1 MSGAEPSGLSETT
14 LETLQQVLD
23 DHEVRIGVLFGST
36 VQSDEPRDLDFAVEF
51 ESWRPSD
58 DGYADAY
65 LALQN
70 ALEDALGTAVD
81 LVDIHTAGDPFLA
94 VVFKDG
100 KRVYGPADRYEELKQ
115 EVEGSYPSTA
125 DASERVAAAARRLRE
140 GT

>member
-1 MSGAEPSGLSETT
+1 MTDAERSVVSETT
-14 LETLQQVLD
+14 SETLHQVLD
-23 DHEVRIGVLFGST
+23 DHDVRLGVLFGSA
-36 VQSDEPRDLDFAVEF
+36 VQSGEPRDFDLAVEF
-51 ESWRPSD
+51 KSWRPNE

-70 ALEDALGTAVD
+70 ALEDALGTTVD
-81 LVDIHTAGDPFLA
+81 LIDIHTAGDPFLA

-115 EVEGSYPSTA
+115 EVEGSYPSTK

-140 GT
+140 ST